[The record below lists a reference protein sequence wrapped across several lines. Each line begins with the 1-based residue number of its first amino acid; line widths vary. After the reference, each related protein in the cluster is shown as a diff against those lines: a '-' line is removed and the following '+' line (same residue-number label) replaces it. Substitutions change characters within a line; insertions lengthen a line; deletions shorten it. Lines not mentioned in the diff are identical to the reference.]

1 MSRDA
6 RINPV
11 AGDVLAIGIS
21 QWEVVDVSL
30 PTIILLRMGSRS
42 TMWAH
47 QFRSFFKLAST
58 VRYGDEGK

>member
-11 AGDVLAIGIS
+11 VGDVLAIGMK
-21 QWEVVDVSL
+21 QWEVTQVSL
-30 PTIILLRMGSRS
+30 PIICVVRDEVIHSQ
-42 TMWAH
+42 MWAH

-58 VRYGDEGK
+58 VKLGDQK